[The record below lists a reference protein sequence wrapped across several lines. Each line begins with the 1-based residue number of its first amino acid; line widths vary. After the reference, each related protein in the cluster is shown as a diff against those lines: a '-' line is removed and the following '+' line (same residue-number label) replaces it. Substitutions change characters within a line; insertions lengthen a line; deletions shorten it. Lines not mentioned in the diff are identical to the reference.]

1 MTVKT
6 NFIGCQTICQVFLNL
21 RPKNKP
27 HKTEI
32 KRCEYAMRRF
42 FHMLLPHVFDLHTSG
57 SAKSLSFMQRLGIF
71 FSIIW
76 FVVIFT
82 KFYLIALQ
90 NKMFEG
96 WIATIAL

>member
-6 NFIGCQTICQVFLNL
+6 NFIGCQIICQVFLNL

-57 SAKSLSFMQRLGIF
+57 SAKSLSFVQRLGIF

>member
-57 SAKSLSFMQRLGIF
+57 SAKSLSFMQTLDICG
-71 FSIIW
+71 SIIW
-76 FVVIFT
+76 FVVILAQFH
-82 KFYLIALQ
+82 FIMLQ
-90 NKMFEG
+90 NKMFES
-96 WIATIAL
+96 WIATVAL